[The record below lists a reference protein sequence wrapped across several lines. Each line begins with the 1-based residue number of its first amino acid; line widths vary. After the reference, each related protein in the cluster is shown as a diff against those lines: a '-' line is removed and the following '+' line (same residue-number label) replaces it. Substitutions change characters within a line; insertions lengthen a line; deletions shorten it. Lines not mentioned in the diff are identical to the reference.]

1 MRSVT
6 FNKVNLVSG
15 AGLESMLFQVSP
27 SWAQIITDDL
37 DPGTTLIQ
45 STRTEDPGEFLHDRC
60 GADRGWRRDI

>member
-6 FNKVNLVSG
+6 FNKVRLVSG
-15 AGLESMLFQVSP
+15 AGLERMLFQVSP

-37 DPGTTLIQ
+37 DPETTLIQ
-45 STRTEDPGEFLHDRC
+45 STRTEGPEEFLHDPC

>member
-1 MRSVT
+1 MSSLP
-6 FNKVNLVSG
+6 FNKDRLVSG

-45 STRTEDPGEFLHDRC
+45 STLTVDPGETFTIDVVSYR
-60 GADRGWRRDI
+60 